1 MSKIHKNIRTIE
13 FCTRGVNNLPSID
26 ITYNRGL
33 LDWVFGRPGKV
44 LSFTLVDY
52 RWRSGLNFRTLNK
65 NEKIL
70 VKAILAEMG
79 DQSETSDVS

>member
-1 MSKIHKNIRTIE
+1 MGNLQKNISTIE

-44 LSFTLVDY
+44 LSFTLVDCK
-52 RWRSGLNFRTLNK
+52 WRSGTNFRTLNK

-70 VKAILAEMG
+70 VKAILAEIG
-79 DQSETSDVS
+79 NWSEISDVI